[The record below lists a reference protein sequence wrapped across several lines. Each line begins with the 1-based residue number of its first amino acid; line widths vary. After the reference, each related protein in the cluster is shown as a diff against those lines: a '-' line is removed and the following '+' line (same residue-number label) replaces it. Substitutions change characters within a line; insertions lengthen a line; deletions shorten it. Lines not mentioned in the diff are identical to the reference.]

1 MPESYE
7 QSLMELKTSEMATQP
22 FFYEIHV
29 KSKLSEEKWASWF
42 DNLLIVT
49 NNGETIIKGTL
60 PDRSALYG
68 LLNRLRDLAI
78 PLVSVNVLDAEAQ
91 QQLEERSKRYDI
103 LTHILLVI
111 IYLLFVGGL
120 ISLTAAFASPEYPAS
135 ALTLLFAALGG
146 VAYALYYWSRVR
158 FWRYLSYLFWPATF
172 LTFFIGLIYYVA
184 AEEIVHPGLAIA
196 LMFLLGAGGFVYL
209 VYYLRGRSDRVN
221 NVLIDWQELSRNGEI
236 SDGNQKKD

>member
-1 MPESYE
+1 MTESYE
-7 QSLMELKTSEMATQP
+7 QRLMELKTSESATQP

-42 DNLLIVT
+42 DNLMVVSS
-49 NNGETIIKGTL
+49 NGDTIIKGTL

-68 LLNRLRDLAI
+68 MLNRLRDLAI
-78 PLVSVNVLDAEAQ
+78 PLISVKVLDAEAQ
-91 QQLEERSKRYDI
+91 QQLERQSKRYDV

-120 ISLTAAFASPEYPAS
+120 ISLTVAFASPEYPANG
-135 ALTLLFAALGG
+135 LTLLFAALGG
-146 VAYALYYWSRVR
+146 VAYALYYWSRAK

-196 LMFLLGAGGFVYL
+196 LMFLLCAGGLVYL
-209 VYYLRGRSDRVN
+209 VYYLRKRSDRVN
-221 NVLIDWQELSRNGEI
+221 SVLVDWHALSRDGEV
-236 SDGNQKKD
+236 SEDHQNKD